1 MAYLILAIL
10 VAVLALVGA
19 QFIKTTEETKQEMFR
34 MARYGVQIAGI
45 LLFLLLVASTSFV
58 FVGADETGH
67 RVKIYLGDDLQKGAI
82 IATGGEKGPQAQ
94 IMPPGFH
101 MEPLLNII
109 YDVTMKSVVDIKEGE
124 YGFLV
129 ARDGQPLRPDQT
141 YADPFAPGE
150 NNDMISDA
158 AYFLNHAGQKGP
170 QASVLTPGR
179 YRLNRFLWEVKA
191 SPVTDIPKGFVGVI
205 RSNVH
210 SRVDFSN
217 LKNDK
222 PKDCSPVRARDTGG
236 AGLAV
241 PLVPVGCIG
250 VWEHALNP
258 GKYYINRQAYKVEL
272 VDTRVQAWEYK
283 GGHLRRAIDLKV
295 NREGDIT
302 QTERSEKIAVPKT
315 AVARAIFIKVEG
327 WDVPLELRALVQVTP
342 KNAAF
347 VIASVGGLK
356 QVEQRILTP
365 AIRSVLRNVVGGT
378 IRVPTAVKDKDG
390 NPILDDSGHPILKA
404 ITRPT
409 RVLDLIENRDVL
421 EQNVERLIRP
431 EGDKAGVDIKE
442 VRFGDPVIPPEIL
455 VARQREQL
463 AQQLKRAFSQE
474 RAAQSERIA
483 TEQARATAD
492 QQQRLVE
499 AQIQVKR
506 SEQLAVALRNE
517 GLGERDKL
525 NLIAEGQKAQAQVL
539 GEDRV
544 VELRRFELVV
554 NSLLTFF
561 KDHPDVLTTA
571 LANAHKFVPERVI
584 TIGGEGGGNN
594 LAGAA
599 AVLGDFVGGGRA
611 TAREA
616 KEAPSQKEK

>member
-10 VAVLALVGA
+10 VAVLALLGA

-34 MARYGVQIAGI
+34 LARYGVQAGGI
-45 LLFLLLVASTSFV
+45 LLVVLLLASTSFV
-58 FVGADETGH
+58 FVGADEAGH
-67 RVKIYLGDDLQKGAI
+67 RVKIYLGDDLKEGAI
-82 IATGGEKGPQAQ
+82 IATDGEKGPQAQ

-101 MEPLLNII
+101 LEPLLNII
-109 YDVTMKSVVDIKEGE
+109 YDVTMKDVIEIREGE

-141 YADPFAPGE
+141 YADAFVPNE
-150 NNDMISDA
+150 TSKMVSVA
-158 AYFLNHAGQKGP
+158 AYFLNHGGQKGP
-170 QASVLTPGR
+170 QTSVLTPGK
-179 YRLNRFLWEVKA
+179 YRLNRFLWKVKA
-191 SPVTDIPKGFVGVI
+191 SPVTDIPKGFVGII

-210 SRVDFSN
+210 SRVDFGN
-217 LKNDK
+217 LKTER
-222 PKDCSPVRARDTGG
+222 PTDCSPVSARETGA

-250 VWEHALNP
+250 VWERALNP
-258 GKYYINRQAYKVEL
+258 GKYYVNSQAYKVEL

-283 GGHLRRAIDLKV
+283 GGYLKRTIDLKV

-302 QTERSEKIAVPKT
+302 QSERSKTIEVPKT
-315 AVARAIFIKVEG
+315 AVARAIVVKVEG

-342 KNAAF
+342 ANAPF
-347 VIASVGGLK
+347 VVASVGGLE

-378 IRVPTAVKDKDG
+378 IRVPTALEDKDG
-390 NPILDDSGHPILKA
+390 NPILDDAGHPVLKA

-421 EQNVERLIRP
+421 EQNVEHLIRP
-431 EGDKAGVDIKE
+431 EGFKAGVDIKE

-463 AQQLKRAFSQE
+463 AQQLKKAFSQE

-492 QQQRLVE
+492 QQHRLVE
-499 AQIQVKR
+499 TQIQVKR
-506 SEQLAVALRNE
+506 SEQLAIALRNE
-517 GLGERDKL
+517 GRGERDKL
-525 NLIAEGQKAQAQVL
+525 NLIAEGQKAQARVL

-584 TIGGEGGGNN
+584 TIGGEGGAKN

-599 AVLGDFVGGGRA
+599 AVLGDFMGGGRA

-616 KEAPSQKEK
+616 KEAPSQQEK

>member
-10 VAVLALVGA
+10 VAVLALLGA

-34 MARYGVQIAGI
+34 LARYGVQAGGI
-45 LLFLLLVASTSFV
+45 LLVVLLLASTSFV
-58 FVGADETGH
+58 FVGADEAGH
-67 RVKIYLGDDLQKGAI
+67 RVKIYLGYDLKEGAI
-82 IATGGEKGPQAQ
+82 IATDGEKGPQAQ

-101 MEPLLNII
+101 LEPLLNII
-109 YDVTMKSVVDIKEGE
+109 YDVTMKDVIEIKEGQ

-141 YADPFAPGE
+141 YADAFVPNE
-150 NNDMISDA
+150 TSKMVSVA
-158 AYFLNHAGQKGP
+158 AYFLNHGGQKGP
-170 QASVLTPGR
+170 QTSVITPGK

-210 SRVDFSN
+210 SRVDFGN
-217 LKNDK
+217 LKTER
-222 PKDCSPVRARDTGG
+222 PTDCSPVSARDTGD

-241 PLVPVGCIG
+241 PLIPVGCIG
-250 VWEHALNP
+250 VWERALNP
-258 GKYYINRQAYKVEL
+258 GKYYVNSQAYKVEL

-283 GGHLRRAIDLKV
+283 GGYLKRSIDLKV

-302 QTERSEKIAVPKT
+302 QSERSKTIEVPKT
-315 AVARAIFIKVEG
+315 AVARAIVVKVEG

-342 KNAAF
+342 ANAPF
-347 VIASVGGLK
+347 VVASVGGLE

-378 IRVPTAVKDKDG
+378 IRVPTALEDKDG
-390 NPILDDSGHPILKA
+390 NPILDDAGDPVFKA

-409 RVLDLIENRDVL
+409 RVLDLIENRDLL
-421 EQNVERLIRP
+421 EQNVEHLIRP
-431 EGDKAGVDIKE
+431 EGFKAGVDIKE

-463 AQQLKRAFSQE
+463 AQQLKKAFSQE

-492 QQQRLVE
+492 QQHRLVE
-499 AQIQVKR
+499 TQIQVKR
-506 SEQLAVALRNE
+506 SEQLAIALRNE
-517 GLGERDKL
+517 GRGERDKL
-525 NLIAEGQKAQAQVL
+525 NLIAEGQKAQARVL

-544 VELRRFELVV
+544 VELRRFELIV

-584 TIGGEGGGNN
+584 TIGGEGGANN

-599 AVLGDFVGGGRA
+599 AVLGDFMGGGRT

-616 KEAPSQKEK
+616 KEAPSQQEK